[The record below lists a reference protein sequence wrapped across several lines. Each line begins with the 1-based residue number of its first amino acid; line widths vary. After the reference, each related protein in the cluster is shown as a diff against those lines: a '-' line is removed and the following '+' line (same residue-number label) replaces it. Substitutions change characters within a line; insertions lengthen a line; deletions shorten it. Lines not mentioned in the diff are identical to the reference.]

1 MEHTTNFMYLLSF
14 TVLALLFYFGIKLC
28 FGSLLLQ
35 SGRSAFNFIF
45 GLGDG
50 LCTQELAQAIR
61 DLYAS
66 NQYHAISI
74 SYRKISY
81 FKV

>member
-1 MEHTTNFMYLLSF
+1 MYLLSF

-28 FGSLLLQ
+28 FGSLQL
-35 SGRSAFNFIF
+35 GRSAFNFIF

-50 LCTQELAQAIR
+50 LCTQELAQAIW
-61 DLYAS
+61 DLYGS